1 MIDVE
6 RVDAEE
12 YVRENRERIVRVIRH
27 SDDPFARACAWVLLD
42 RYTPDRDLE
51 ELREELDAVV
61 RKRAD
66 A

>member
-6 RVDAEE
+6 QVDAEE
-12 YVRENRERIVRVIRH
+12 YVRKNRERIVGVIRH

-61 RKRAD
+61 RRRAD